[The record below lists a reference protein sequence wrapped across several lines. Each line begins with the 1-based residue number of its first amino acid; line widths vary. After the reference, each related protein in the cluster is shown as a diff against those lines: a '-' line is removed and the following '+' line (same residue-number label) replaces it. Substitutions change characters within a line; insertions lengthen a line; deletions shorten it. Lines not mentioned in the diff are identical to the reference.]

1 MALNYREWRD
11 GDDLELIQL
20 WGGPENAQVEQ
31 ARALFRPSSNTPWL
45 RCIVAEDMTG
55 TGTAETSTGVPV
67 AAAYVFEPKLHNQ
80 RLWAYIEVAADH
92 RRTGVGSTLLAMLRH
107 EAGGSPSGATQLRA
121 KVIPGSTGGDF
132 AAASGFGQ
140 IQRSRI
146 VKVEPGAL
154 SLPVFDDAGGPQL
167 DEAATGSVE
176 LTTAVAAWY
185 NSVHAWDPADM
196 TLGQAQQ
203 YLLADTTGAGGAV
216 VLRDKPQADG
226 GRIAAFAI
234 SYTQT
239 RTDDPADVLVGY
251 DPTLA
256 PAEQE
261 AAVASLLAM
270 LVHQFPVLV
279 EVDDSM
285 TALVNVID
293 PLLAVG
299 TASVSAPETLV
310 VSD

>member
-31 ARALFRPSSNTPWL
+31 ARALFRQSSNHPWL
-45 RCIVAEDMTG
+45 RCIVAEDVVG
-55 TGTAETSTGVPV
+55 TEAGVPV

-80 RLWAYIEVAADH
+80 RLWAYVEVAADH

-107 EAGGSPSGATQLRA
+107 EAGGSLSGATRLRA
-121 KVIPGSTGGDF
+121 KVNPGSTGAGF
-132 AAASGFGQ
+132 SAASGFGP

-146 VKVEPGAL
+146 VQVEPDAL
-154 SLPVFDDAGGPQL
+154 SLPAFDDNAGPQL

-185 NSVHAWDPADM
+185 NSVHGWDPADM

-203 YLLADTTGAGGAV
+203 YLLADSTGAGGAV
-216 VLRDKPQADG
+216 VLRDKPAADG
-226 GRIAAFAI
+226 GKIAAFAV

-251 DPTLA
+251 DPGLA

-261 AAVASLLAM
+261 AAIASLLAM
-270 LVHQFPVLV
+270 LVHQFPVLL

-285 TALVNVID
+285 TALVNVVE
-293 PLLAVG
+293 PLLAMG
-299 TASVSAPETLV
+299 SASVSSPETLV

>member
-1 MALNYREWRD
+1 MALNYREWRE

-31 ARALFRPSSNTPWL
+31 ARALFRPSSNAPWL
-45 RCIVAEDMTG
+45 RCIVAEDTVG
-55 TGTAETSTGVPV
+55 TGSVGSDAGVPV

-80 RLWAYIEVAADH
+80 RLWAYVEVAADH
-92 RRTGVGSTLLAMLRH
+92 RRAGVGSTLLAMLRN
-107 EAGGSPSGATQLRA
+107 EAAGSPSGATALRA

-132 AAASGFGQ
+132 ALASGLAP

-146 VKVEPGAL
+146 VRVEPGAL
-154 SLPVFDDAGGPQL
+154 ALPVFEDNGGPQL

-185 NSVHAWDPADM
+185 NAVHAWDPAHM

-251 DPTLA
+251 DPTMA

-285 TALVNVID
+285 TALVKVID
-293 PLLAVG
+293 PLLAMG